1 VPIPSLDQFLG
12 AAEAR
17 QRIIDAFSSEVS
29 EQMPEIIGRL
39 LDLIDQYLAD
49 GGEALSLGELSSVA
63 TFGDLLDLVSDAGL
77 GDLTETMR
85 ERLTELSDKVADSLR
100 LGGLKTG
107 QLTLDSS
114 ALEALIDYKVRE
126 AIETIALPIVKEV
139 QTAWISSTFT
149 GKPIR
154 EAMAEVG
161 AALVNSTPAQ
171 AETLV
176 GTAFNAIDRGVT
188 AGTVDASDPDIVY
201 LYIGP
206 SPDDGDRITRK
217 TCIHIV
223 NKYFTRDQISRMENG
238 QIADVFLHGGGWNC
252 RHSWQPLSLEVADE
266 TGLTAGTSEDIEA
279 FNAAGRR

>member
-1 VPIPSLDQFLG
+1 MPPLDQFIG

-29 EQMPEIIGRL
+29 AQMPEIIGRL

-49 GGEALSLGELSSVA
+49 GADALSLGELSSVA
-63 TFGDLLDLVSDAGL
+63 TFSDLLELISDAGL
-77 GDLTETMR
+77 GDLAESMR
-85 ERLTELSDKVADSLR
+85 EKLTELSDKVADSLR

-114 ALEALIDYKVRE
+114 ALEALIEYKVRD
-126 AIETIALPIVKEV
+126 AIETIALPIAKEV
-139 QTAWISSTFT
+139 QSAWVASTFT

-161 AALVNSTPAQ
+161 AALADKTPAQ

-176 GTAFNAIDRGVT
+176 GTAFNAIDRSVT

-201 LYIGP
+201 LYVGP
-206 SPDDGDRITRK
+206 SPDDGDKITRK
-217 TCIHIV
+217 TCAHIV
-223 NKYFTRDQISRMENG
+223 NKYFTREQIARMENG
-238 QIADVFLHGGGWNC
+238 QIPDVFLHGGGWNC
-252 RHSWQPLSLEVADE
+252 RHSWQPLSLAVAIE
-266 TGLTAGTSEDIEA
+266 MGLTAGTSEDVEA